1 MMDETDNQKIEAE
14 VVVIGGG
21 PGGYAAAFRAADLG
35 KQVVLIDSRDH
46 LGGVCLLE
54 GCVPSKAMISAA
66 ELFHSIHDAETM
78 GITCE
83 GLHLDMKKLGGWR
96 DDILLQMSKGIEGL
110 AKRRNVRWIRG
121 KACFADT
128 HRLILQE
135 SAVSSVKFQ
144 NVILATGSRP
154 FVPTP
159 FVADGRQ
166 VLTSSDILQLKKIP
180 ETLLVIG
187 GGYIGLEM
195 GGCFRMMGSEVTI
208 VELTDQLLPGTDRD
222 LVEVVAR
229 KLKADGVTVLLE
241 TKVTALKS
249 SEDGVTSTLMSKDQ
263 QSRVVDF
270 KKVLMAV
277 GRLPNTENLG
287 LDRIGLQLDGMGRIP
302 VDQQCRTQLDH
313 VFAVGDCTTGPML
326 AHKARR
332 QGLVAAEV
340 LCGHE
345 AIFDPRAIPAV
356 IFSSPE
362 IAYSGLSEYQAQE
375 LGRDVK
381 TGRFWFRGNP
391 RAQTL
396 LQNEG
401 FAKIISDR
409 ETEEILGIRMVGPCA
424 SELLAEATLAIEM
437 GATLEDMIATIH
449 AHPTLAETMLEAAEV
464 TRGQAVHFFDPR
476 NRG

>member
-1 MMDETDNQKIEAE
+1 MDEMDNQEIEAE

-66 ELFHSIHDAETM
+66 ELLNSMHDAETM
-78 GITCE
+78 GITCD

-96 DDILLQMSKGIEGL
+96 DNILLQMSKGIEGL

-121 KACFADT
+121 KARFADT
-128 HRLILQE
+128 HRLILQD
-135 SAVSSVKFQ
+135 SAVSSVQFQ

-154 FVPTP
+154 FVPAP

-166 VLTSSDILQLKKIP
+166 VLTSSDMLQLKEIP
-180 ETLLVIG
+180 ETLLVVG

-195 GGCFRMMGSEVTI
+195 GGCFRMMGSDVTI

-249 SEDGVTSTLMSKDQ
+249 REDGVTATLMGKDQ
-263 QSRVVDF
+263 QSRVADF
-270 KKVLMAV
+270 KKVLIAV

-287 LDRIGLQLDGMGRIP
+287 LDRIGLQLDNMGRIP

-345 AIFDPRAIPAV
+345 AIFDPRTIPAV

-476 NRG
+476 KRS